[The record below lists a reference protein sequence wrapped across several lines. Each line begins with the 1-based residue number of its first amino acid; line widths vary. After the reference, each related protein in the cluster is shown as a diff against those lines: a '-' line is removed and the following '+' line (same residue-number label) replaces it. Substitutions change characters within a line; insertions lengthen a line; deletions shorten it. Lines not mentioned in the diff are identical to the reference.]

1 MDGFWDNDN
10 PRTTNLP
17 NPLIA
22 LPEDLLAEHL
32 GKVSN
37 FVGLM
42 DTAEQVQAHLDAVQL
57 YQTVRESLLPDT
69 APTTVVTAQPGEVKE
84 ADTLFKAGAVE
95 LARKAWKDAVA
106 ARKEALAEHDENVR
120 RLHAAF
126 TAIKNG

>member
-69 APTTVVTAQPGEVKE
+69 APPTVVSAKVKVDQVPGDRAQAIE
-84 ADTLFKAGAVE
+84 A
-95 LARKAWKDAVA
+95 ARMAWKDAVA